1 MDSLSKTLGPER
13 RAWNYWFEDGLPT
26 IVGGLG
32 CLFGGLSFFFA
43 GGIRLLFFP
52 LYGVIVLRHGAITE
66 WVKMHLT
73 YPRTGY
79 LSPPSPTQDAPAAAG
94 NLTALT
100 LDAQPAPRPET
111 AGNQRERTVRFAAL
125 LVLAMFAVL
134 GLFAI
139 ANPAMYAV
147 AGVSMAVILWMLNRR
162 DVMLSWFVIG
172 GIPLVGV
179 ALAIYAPE
187 VKWPVQR
194 VGYFLVGCGVLII
207 ADGAITL
214 ARYLWRNPVA
224 SVPAE

>member
-1 MDSLSKTLGPER
+1 MDSSSKILGPER

-43 GGIRLLFFP
+43 GGIRLLFVP
-52 LYGVIVLRHGAITE
+52 LYGVILLRHGAITE

-79 LSPPSPTQDAPAAAG
+79 VSPPSPTQDAPPVTGHLAALSLEA
-94 NLTALT
+94 
-100 LDAQPAPRPET
+100 DSAQLRESLSD
-111 AGNQRERTVRFAAL
+111 QRERKVRFAGL
-125 LVLAMFAVL
+125 LVIAMFAVW

-172 GIPLVGV
+172 GIPLVGA

-224 SVPAE
+224 SVQAE